1 MLQRSTLRIVC
12 ALALV
17 ALAACTTEVAARG
30 GRGGSGGGGGG
41 GSTDTG
47 SSDTSILDADG
58 SADTTD
64 PVDGSGDTTDPAD
77 TSDGSSEDTTVD
89 DTTADTTADT
99 SADTS
104 ADTTADTTADT
115 IPPECITGLDC
126 DDANPCTLDRCTS
139 GVCSNPASDIALTDP
154 VDGDCRRSACSTG
167 TVVVLTDNT
176 DTLDDGIACTVER
189 CSAGTSSSAADDGL
203 CGAGEICDPT
213 SGCVFSGGECIA
225 PPPAPAR
232 TEVCDSIDNDRDG
245 SVDEGCGCTF
255 GATQPCY
262 AGGSERR
269 GIGSCIDGVQVCTNR
284 LAPQWGTCNRTV
296 SNTTELCDGRD
307 NDCNGCADDGLSCPT
322 TPLCPD
328 VDTASLIDLYQ
339 PSLAFAALGT
349 LTAGNW
355 TVTSPFGAATAVA
368 GLTGTTVLRAPGR
381 YTISGAVTYSDGRS
395 GTCNYPLDVF
405 PGAGLNVFL
414 AWSSMGSSDMDLH
427 LHRAAA
433 TNTGAF
439 CLDASDCHYAN
450 CRPPS
455 TFGSL
460 GANWGYSD
468 TPAVDCEAA
477 NAADG
482 FTACTNPRLVT
493 DNLTATDPEWIIHDS
508 PRAGETY
515 RVMVHQY
522 DTTPPAGNTVKVEI
536 WCGGQRLALY
546 GEPPDTVPMTT
557 PGASACLGQSWRVA
571 DVTVTSNVGGVVSCT
586 VAPLS
591 SVTTGSWDFRTSS
604 SY

>member
-1 MLQRSTLRIVC
+1 MFQRSTLRIVC

-17 ALAACTTEVAARG
+17 TLAACTTEVAARG

-41 GSTDTG
+41 GGGGGSDTG
-47 SSDTSILDADG
+47 TIDTDG
-58 SADTTD
+58 SADTSSDTN
-64 PVDGSGDTTDPAD
+64 GSGADTSVEDTAVDTTTDTTVEDTAVDTTD
-77 TSDGSSEDTTVD
+77 TT
-89 DTTADTTADT
+89 
-99 SADTS
+99 
-104 ADTTADTTADT
+104 
-115 IPPECITGLDC
+115 PPECFSGLDC
-126 DDANPCTLDRCTS
+126 DDANPCTLDRCTA
-139 GVCSNPASDIALTDP
+139 GICSNPASDIALTDP

-176 DTLDDGIACTVER
+176 DTLSDGIACTVEL
-189 CSAGTSSSAADDGL
+189 CSAGTSSSTADDNL
-203 CGAGEICDPT
+203 CGAGEICDPA
-213 SGCVFSGGECIA
+213 SGCVFSGGECIT
-225 PPPAPAR
+225 PTPAPVR

-245 SVDEGCGCTF
+245 SVDEGCRCTF

-284 LAPQWGTCNRTV
+284 LAPQWGTCNRSV

-307 NDCNGCADDGLSCPT
+307 NDCNGCADDGLFCPT

-328 VDTASLIDLYQ
+328 VDTASLIDLFQ

-368 GLTGTTVLRAPGR
+368 GLTGTAVLRAPGR
-381 YTISGAVTYSDGRS
+381 YTISANVSYADGRS
-395 GTCNYPLDVF
+395 GTCNYPLEVF

-414 AWSSMGSSDMDLH
+414 SWSTMGTTDMDLH
-427 LHRAAA
+427 LHRAAP

-439 CLDASDCHYAN
+439 CVDANDCYYAN
-450 CRPPS
+450 CK
-455 TFGSL
+455 TGFG
-460 GANWGYSD
+460 GAISSWGYTAS
-468 TPAVDCEAA
+468 PLADCEAA
-477 NAADG
+477 
-482 FTACTNPRLVT
+482 TASTGDACSNPRLVT
-493 DNLTATDPEWIIHDS
+493 DNTDGTDPEWTIHDS

-515 RVMVHQY
+515 RIMAHQY
-522 DTTPPAGNTVKVEI
+522 DTAPTAGNVAKVEI

-546 GEPPDTVPMTT
+546 GEAPDTVPMTT
-557 PGASACLGQSWRVA
+557 PGAGTCAGHSWRVA
-571 DVTVTSNVGGVVSCT
+571 DVTVVSNSSGVVSCS

-591 SVTTGSWDFRTSS
+591 SVTPGSWDFRTTSA
-604 SY
+604 Y

>member
-1 MLQRSTLRIVC
+1 MLQRNALRIVC
-12 ALALV
+12 TVALV
-17 ALAACTTEVAARG
+17 ALAACSTEVASRG

-41 GSTDTG
+41 GGSDTG
-47 SSDTSILDADG
+47 VSDTSSDTDG

-64 PVDGSGDTTDPAD
+64 PVDGSGADTSVDDTSIDTTD
-77 TSDGSSEDTTVD
+77 TSVD
-89 DTTADTTADT
+89 
-99 SADTS
+99 DTS
-104 ADTTADTTADT
+104 ADTTDTTVNDTSADTTDT
-115 IPPECITGLDC
+115 TPPECLSGLDC
-126 DDANPCTLDRCTS
+126 DDAKPCTLDQCTA
-139 GVCSNPASDIALTDP
+139 GVCSNPASDIALGDP
-154 VDGDCRRSACSTG
+154 VNGDCRRSACSTG
-167 TVVVLTDNT
+167 TVVVVTDNT
-176 DTLDDGIACTVER
+176 DTLDDGIACTIEG
-189 CSAGTSSSAADDGL
+189 CSGTSSTSTPDDTL

-213 SGCVFSGGECIA
+213 SGCVFSGGECIT
-225 PPPAPAR
+225 PTPAPVR

-245 SVDEGCGCTF
+245 SVDEGCRCTF

-284 LAPQWGTCNRTV
+284 LAPQWGTCNRTI

-307 NDCNGCADDGLSCPT
+307 NDCNGCADDGLFCPT

-355 TVTSPFGAATAVA
+355 TVSSPFGAASPVS
-368 GLTGTTVLRAPGR
+368 GLGGTLVLRAPGR
-381 YTISGAVTYSDGRS
+381 YTVSGSVTYADGRS
-395 GTCNYPLDVF
+395 GTCNYPLDVY

-414 AWSSMGSSDMDLH
+414 AWSTMGSSDMDLH
-427 LHRAAA
+427 LHRAAP

-439 CLDASDCHYAN
+439 CVDANDCYYAN

-460 GANWGYSD
+460 GANWGYSN
-468 TPAVDCEAA
+468 TAAVDCEAA

-482 FTACTNPRLVT
+482 FSACTNPRLVT

-536 WCGGQRLALY
+536 WCGGQRVALY
-546 GEPPDTVPMTT
+546 GEAPDTVPMTT
-557 PGASACLGQSWRVA
+557 PGASACGGQSWRVA
-571 DVTVTSNVGGVVSCT
+571 DVTVVSSASGVVSCSVT
-586 VAPLS
+586 PLT

-604 SY
+604 TY

>member
-1 MLQRSTLRIVC
+1 MFQRSTLRIVC

-17 ALAACTTEVAARG
+17 TLAACTTEVAARG

-41 GSTDTG
+41 GGGGGSDTG
-47 SSDTSILDADG
+47 TIDTDG
-58 SADTTD
+58 SADTSSDTN
-64 PVDGSGDTTDPAD
+64 GSGADTSVEDTAVDTTTDTTVEDTAVDTTD
-77 TSDGSSEDTTVD
+77 TT
-89 DTTADTTADT
+89 
-99 SADTS
+99 
-104 ADTTADTTADT
+104 
-115 IPPECITGLDC
+115 PPECFSGLDC
-126 DDANPCTLDRCTS
+126 DDANPCTLDRCTA
-139 GVCSNPASDIALTDP
+139 GICSNPASDIALTDP

-176 DTLDDGIACTVER
+176 DTLSDGIACTVEL
-189 CSAGTSSSAADDGL
+189 CSAGTSSSTADDNL
-203 CGAGEICDPT
+203 CGAGEICDPA
-213 SGCVFSGGECIA
+213 SGCVFSGGECIT
-225 PPPAPAR
+225 PTPAPVR

-245 SVDEGCGCTF
+245 SVDEGCSCTF

-284 LAPQWGTCNRTV
+284 LAPQWGTCNRSV

-307 NDCNGCADDGLSCPT
+307 NDCNGCADDGLFCPT

-328 VDTASLIDLYQ
+328 VDTASLIDLFQ

-368 GLTGTTVLRAPGR
+368 GLTGTAVLRAPGR
-381 YTISGAVTYSDGRS
+381 YTISANVSYADGRS
-395 GTCNYPLDVF
+395 GTCNYPLEVF

-414 AWSSMGSSDMDLH
+414 SWSTMGTTDMDLH
-427 LHRAAA
+427 LHRAAP

-439 CLDASDCHYAN
+439 CVDANDCYYAN
-450 CRPPS
+450 CK
-455 TFGSL
+455 TGFG
-460 GANWGYSD
+460 GAISSWGYTAS
-468 TPAVDCEAA
+468 PLADCEAA
-477 NAADG
+477 
-482 FTACTNPRLVT
+482 TASTGDACSNPRLVT
-493 DNLTATDPEWIIHDS
+493 DNTDGTDPEWTIHDS

-515 RVMVHQY
+515 RIMAHQY
-522 DTTPPAGNTVKVEI
+522 DTAPTAGNVAKVEI

-546 GEPPDTVPMTT
+546 GEAPDTVPMTT
-557 PGASACLGQSWRVA
+557 PGAATCAGHSWRVA
-571 DVTVTSNVGGVVSCT
+571 DVTVVSNSSGVVSCT

-591 SVTTGSWDFRTSS
+591 SVTTGSWDFRTTSA
-604 SY
+604 Y